1 MAVGNIARAQI
12 LGGSPNNVTNCLPL
26 DFILY
31 EKYRSWFIELLIA
44 GFQLLEAE
52 DIPDGF
58 PIWNSKEDTALLGSL
73 IPCVPT

>member
-1 MAVGNIARAQI
+1 MAVGNIERDWI
-12 LGGSPNNVTNCLPL
+12 LGGSPNNVTNCLSL

-52 DIPDGF
+52 GIPDEF
-58 PIWNSKEDTALLGSL
+58 PI
-73 IPCVPT
+73 